1 MKLSK
6 TQRCSGRAMEIHGE
20 NCKAE
25 DRDLR
30 EDTVPGKSEF
40 DTCASAKY
48 PAEVHPPASAF
59 DKQVVQLAAM
69 TAGLFNAPTCLL
81 LLLDGE
87 ELSKSRLKL
96 YCGHRQPPRTVCAQC
111 IDKASVMARQTIS
124 VGKPIMEE
132 HSDACSFCSFD
143 GSNAAYA
150 GCMIA
155 MPICVGNKT
164 VGAISVRSE
173 MNPLFNAD
181 DMQLVRA
188 ASWFVG
194 QSLRRAELENL
205 LDSQFAQLAVAR
217 EAHSSLADLS
227 SVAIHSPAHLARTLA
242 KSFYR
247 EMIKVGLSRAEVI
260 NAASEIISQV
270 SAHMKQKD
278 ARGKKIP

>member
-6 TQRCSGRAMEIHGE
+6 IQRCSGRAMETRSE

-25 DRDLR
+25 DRELR
-30 EDTVPGKSEF
+30 DDPIPGKSEF
-40 DTCASAKY
+40 DRYACAKY
-48 PAEVHPPASAF
+48 PADVQPPASAF

-69 TAGLFNAPTCLL
+69 TAGIFNAPTCLL
-81 LLLDGE
+81 LLLDND
-87 ELSKSRLKL
+87 ELSKFKLKL
-96 YCGHRQPPRTVCAQC
+96 YCDHRQVCSQC

-124 VGKPIMEE
+124 VGKPIIEE
-132 HSDACSFCSFD
+132 YSSACGLCS
-143 GSNAAYA
+143 SERANADYA

-155 MPICVGNKT
+155 TPIRVENKT
-164 VGAISVRSE
+164 IGAINLRSE
-173 MNPLFNAD
+173 MNPLFNAN

-194 QSLRRAELENL
+194 QSLRRIELENL

-227 SVAIHSPAHLARTLA
+227 SFAIHSPARLAKTLAR
-242 KSFYR
+242 SFYR

-270 SAHMKQKD
+270 SEHMKQKD
-278 ARGKKIP
+278 ACGKKIS